1 MYKVIIIDDEKAAI
15 EALRRDLE
23 MQANLEI
30 KGTAGNG
37 NWARTDN
44 LAVVEIV
51 NDVFVRQTDQHQA
64 FLRPWEADIVEV
76 LQFTVVAGF

>member
-1 MYKVIIIDDEKAAI
+1 MPRFGLIISVDAFF
-15 EALRRDLE
+15 
-23 MQANLEI
+23 
-30 KGTAGNG
+30 G

-51 NDVFVRQTDQHQA
+51 NDVFVRQADQHQA